1 MAQKEWKIFA
11 SFGAIFAA
19 GGLSLATMPFS
30 SASPPTL
37 SYLPDPP
44 QVQVMELPVMRDGI
58 MLPHFSKI
66 SGINQVLSEQGAVIP
81 DSLQI
86 KARYASRLVE
96 IKEQSY
102 RDNTLMLEAV
112 AGARAEGLREAA
124 SGLWTPEELEMYVD
138 GVLDTDERI
147 MRAFDAAKA
156 FLLDE
161 GISAGDVSRYLKKS
175 VAISFHDF
183 ITRSDIPA
191 GDDPRLDISD
201 TRHVG
206 IVQELHYRF
215 HGFMQDRLAAVDV
228 LDVPGGALPV
238 ETPFQYEEGLDPERY
253 TSVFVPDTEEDRE
266 DPVAP

>member
-1 MAQKEWKIFA
+1 MAQKEWKTFA
-11 SFGAIFAA
+11 SYGAILAA
-19 GGLSLATMPFS
+19 GGISLASVPLFS
-30 SASPPTL
+30 ADNQVL
-37 SYLPDPP
+37 DYLPEPP
-44 QVQVMELPVMRDGI
+44 LVQVMELPVLRDGI
-58 MLPHFSKI
+58 MLPHFAKI
-66 SGINQVLSEQGAVIP
+66 SGINQFLMDQGAIIS
-81 DSLQI
+81 DSLEI

-102 RDNTLMLEAV
+102 RDNAFMLEAV
-112 AGARAEGLREAA
+112 VGARAEGLREAA
-124 SGLWTPEELEMYVD
+124 SGLWTPEELEIYVD

-161 GISAGDVSRYLKKS
+161 GLSVKDADGYLKKS

-183 ITRSDIPA
+183 ITKSEIPA

-206 IVQELHYRF
+206 IVQELHHRF

-228 LDVPGGALPV
+228 LDVPDRAATA
-238 ETPFQYEEGLDPERY
+238 EAPFQYEEELHPERY
-253 TSVFVPDTEEDRE
+253 TSVFASDVEEGRE
-266 DPVAP
+266 GPGAP